1 MVLHNKNENDMN
13 NNSIMNKNNFIII
26 LTLGL

>member
-13 NNSIMNKNNFIII
+13 NNGIMNKNNFIII

>member
-1 MVLHNKNENDMN
+1 MVLHNKNENGMN
-13 NNSIMNKNNFIII
+13 NNGIMNKNNFIII

>member
-13 NNSIMNKNNFIII
+13 NNGMNKNNFIII

>member
-1 MVLHNKNENDMN
+1 MLLHNKNENDMN
-13 NNSIMNKNNFIII
+13 NNGMSKNNFIIV